1 MRGPQKKK
9 SEVTMKSLALVG
21 LKACARCQRAVA
33 FLMTEDGEHT
43 LGVALDP
50 SKAREVSCND
60 QEPEEKF
67 LTDFL
72 LRLLASSSYVPR
84 RVVLECNKEGFLSA
98 RIEIAK
104 EGETEFF
111 SCSPQEGVGYAIAAG
126 VPLYGAERIFE
137 QRHLF
142 HPAET
147 EAEGTI
153 LSQPKLKPTIH

>member
-1 MRGPQKKK
+1 
-9 SEVTMKSLALVG
+9 MKSLALVG

-43 LGVALDP
+43 LGIALDT
-50 SKAREVSCND
+50 SKARELSRKHQD
-60 QEPEEKF
+60 PEEKF

-104 EGETEFF
+104 GNEIEIL

-126 VPLYGAERIFE
+126 IPLYAAEGIFE

-142 HPAET
+142 HPPDT
-147 EAEGTI
+147 EGENI
-153 LSQPKLKPTIH
+153 DLLQPKLKPTIH